1 MQCPFLKEARV
12 DSCSRATT
20 RKPIARAPEQAAAD
34 KCFSAAFRGCSL
46 FRAEP
51 DTTPADAVRCPYL
64 DESLSQY
71 CAAAPVTKYIP
82 YSEALLSRCG
92 TSAHTYCDLYLAMAH
107 ADLPESPRAGDVMVP
122 RWLYYARNHMWLDE
136 DADGSCHV
144 GIDGLLA
151 KALGAVERVSFFE
164 ERGLCRPSVS
174 ITVRGVPLQLVFPN
188 AIALTGMN
196 VYLRANPAKLASDPY
211 RMGWLFEGKR
221 PVDADPRDGLLP
233 GDRALPWMEQEV
245 DRVSRFV
252 HEQISRADCFVAD
265 GGAVSQGFA
274 QYLERDQIIEL
285 FHRYFSPWGSL
296 HAR

>member
-12 DSCSRATT
+12 DSCSCAAT
-20 RKPIARAPEQAAAD
+20 RKPIVRAPEQAAAD
-34 KCFSAAFRGCSL
+34 KCFSAAYRECSL
-46 FRAEP
+46 FRAAP
-51 DTTPADAVRCPYL
+51 DPTGGVAFHCPYL

-71 CAAAPVTKYIP
+71 CAAAPVPKYIP

-107 ADLPESPRAGDVMVP
+107 ADLPESPRAGDVMAP
-122 RWLYYARNHMWLDE
+122 TWLWYAGNHMWLDVNE
-136 DADGSCHV
+136 DGSCHV

-151 KALGAVERVSFFE
+151 KALGTVDRVRFFD

-174 ITVRGVPLQLVFPN
+174 VTVRGVPVQLVFPN
-188 AIALTGMN
+188 PIALTGVN

-211 RMGWLFEGKR
+211 RMGWLFEGKVS
-221 PVDADPRDGLLP
+221 PETDPRNGLLP
-233 GDRALPWMEQEV
+233 GDKALPWMEREL

-252 HEQISRADCFVAD
+252 HEQIARADCFVAD
-265 GGAVSQGFA
+265 GGAISDGFA
-274 QYLERDQIIEL
+274 QYLDRDQIIEL